1 MGIDGFFIVK
11 VFITF
16 ILLGVSI
23 VLLSFALTPRLA
35 RTFIPERK
43 ITLLAEALPFSGLMD
58 EQTIVGKDGSLSQ
71 VLLMKGI
78 NSIKTPHEVKT
89 LLMRKQYWLDKISQ
103 YGINFKVITLRK
115 EFEHHSSV
123 NDVSKVL
130 TDIHEAWMEGFK
142 KTYSNNHYLIL
153 SVYPKKT
160 KDIFKSFKKD
170 RLHADLGLLKEV
182 VSLSIETLND
192 FTVEVMKDTGEWS
205 PLLSFLNELA
215 TGETIPI
222 RSSFKKDRAA
232 YRLGSDGI
240 QFHKNSELITLKN
253 YPKTKYATIVSINEL
268 GENSSSDMLRQ
279 IESLPGRM
287 VILHLCKGYQ
297 KFFADQY
304 LDHQRKQ
311 SQVFK
316 KNNFIEAEFR
326 YASDLISSEQAS
338 LYRYQCSIILMAE
351 CQEHLSFLIEET
363 KKIIRNYGMEPIVE
377 KGAKE
382 HIWRTQFP
390 SLDTMVR
397 TTHPFSHNPAYLF
410 NFESSPTGLEHCD
423 WGKGAI
429 RPFKTVTGGA
439 YSLQLH
445 ISEEKEELAHSLVV
459 APAGSGKTTLFQHL
473 VGGALRHPNLRAFIF
488 DRLNGARIFT
498 QAVGGT
504 YVDFADIEMPV
515 NPFVCDDTGLN
526 RNFLQ
531 NFLLMLAKSEDDES
545 KFNAALAI
553 KQIFRVPKEERI
565 LKNLFSRISLKDSAF
580 SKGLIKW
587 IMDDRYSK
595 WFNGAKINQFGEV
608 VAYDAMDLESNRL
621 ISFEMTDILNNPEI
635 AASMTAYIM
644 HRIRS
649 LSREAFPHFIFID
662 ETQPMLGDPVF
673 AKQVN
678 ILLKEH
684 RKLRGA
690 IALCF
695 QSTEAITPVM
705 LDQCQTRFLFP
716 NAAAKRENYQMFDL
730 SDFEWD
736 YIKGANRASRE
747 LRRSVLLKKPGESVI
762 LNIDMSSLGPLLQ
775 LYRSGSEPV
784 KIVRELQQQWGQQN
798 WVERYISA

>member
-16 ILLGVSI
+16 ILLGVSG

-35 RTFIPERK
+35 RAFIPERK
-43 ITLLAEALPFSGLMD
+43 ITLLAEGLPFSGLMD

-78 NSIKTPHEVKT
+78 SSIKTPHEVKT

-115 EFEHHSSV
+115 EFEHNFSAG
-123 NDVSKVL
+123 DVSKVL

-142 KTYSNNHYLIL
+142 KTYSNNHYLVL

-160 KDIFKSFKKD
+160 KDLFKIFKKD
-170 RLHADLGLLKEV
+170 RLGADLGLLKEV
-182 VSLSIETLND
+182 VNLSIETLND
-192 FTVEVMKDTGEWS
+192 FTLEVMKDTGGWS
-205 PLLSFLNELA
+205 PLLGFLNELA

-222 RSSFKKDRAA
+222 RTSNKKDRVA

-240 QFHKNSELITLKN
+240 QFHKNSELITLEH
-253 YPKTKYATIVSINEL
+253 YPRTKYATIVSINEL

-287 VILHLCKGYQ
+287 VILHLCKGYN

-304 LDHQRKQ
+304 LEHQRKQ

-316 KNNFIEAEFR
+316 KNSFIEAEFR

-338 LYRYQCSIILMAE
+338 LYRYQCSIILMTE
-351 CQEHLSFLIEET
+351 DKKHLSFLVEET
-363 KKIIRNYGMEPIVE
+363 KKIIRNYGMTPIVE
-377 KGAKE
+377 KGSKE

-390 SLDTMVR
+390 GLDAMVR

-410 NFESSPTGLEHCD
+410 NFESSPTGLENCD
-423 WGKGAI
+423 WGRGAI

-445 ISEEKEELAHSLVV
+445 VSEEKEELAHSLVV

-488 DRLNGARIFT
+488 DRLNGTRIFT

-504 YVDFADIEMPV
+504 YVDFADIEMPI
-515 NPFVCDDTGLN
+515 NPFVCDDTVLN

-531 NFLLMLAKSEDDES
+531 NFLLMLAKCTDDES

-553 KQIFRVPKEERI
+553 KQIFKVPKEERL
-565 LKNLFSRISLKDSAF
+565 LKSIFSRITLKDSPF

-587 IMDDRYSK
+587 VKDARYSK
-595 WFNGAKINQFGEV
+595 WFNGSKISSAGEV

-621 ISFEMTDILNNPEI
+621 ISFEMTDILSDPEI
-635 AASMTAYIM
+635 AASMTSYIM
-644 HRIRS
+644 HRVRS

-662 ETQPMLGDPVF
+662 ETQPMLEDPVF
-673 AKQVN
+673 AKQVD

-705 LDQCQTRFLFP
+705 LDQCKTQFLFP
-716 NAAAKRENYQMFDL
+716 NASAKRDNYQMFDL

-736 YIKGANRASRE
+736 YIKGANRATRD
-747 LRRSVLLKKPGESVI
+747 LRRSVLVKKPGESVI

-784 KIVRELQQQWGQQN
+784 KIVRELQQQWGHQN
-798 WVERYISA
+798 WVEHYISL